1 MKFKIVLFLSVL
13 FFAAVGTQAQP
24 DCREKV
30 SPYNICNTDYAKADF
45 IFYGEV
51 LALDKEAI
59 GKASVQVKKIFK
71 GKVDGKIELYLDI
84 DIMCQGI
91 PPVGSSQIYNVNR
104 TVVNGKTR
112 YYSKY
117 TSRPLTDY
125 SPQALEEVFSDVQ
138 AVLNNKKKSSLDG
151 IVFGR
156 LTTSRNVVLKNE
168 EADRYYLNLGSFK
181 PAPNILIEA
190 VSEQDKKVYRT
201 KSKVDGTYEI
211 ENIPPGKYKLRAY
224 LTTGT
229 INETLEIAINGS
241 PCTRR
246 QYIILQKSE

>member
-1 MKFKIVLFLSVL
+1 MKFKIVLFLSAL
-13 FFAAVGTQAQP
+13 FFAAIGTQAQP
-24 DCREKV
+24 DCREKF